1 MKFPNFI
8 WIQKSQSTATVV
20 LCVILIGYIS
30 FMLINT
36 YMTQSDLYKNR
47 LDDLKYNAEKRATA
61 VSYFFSERKNDLRNL
76 SQGRELAAFFENR
89 ALGMSMRYGLRSS
102 LISIYSKFR
111 QTIEEKTIGGDR
123 IYSRLLFIESNGELI
138 VDSLSTNISDARSR
152 NWAHLLAPEPTDAF
166 IIAERSKMAVS
177 IPFFFKNKYA
187 GQIFACIAPQSIYDH
202 LVRKETSRN
211 QFVGIVSGV
220 DNFYFAEEMQTDVL
234 FTGLSAVRKVAV
246 GDYSQF
252 SVTDTHGNSVDM
264 IAMRVGVK
272 ETPFS
277 IISVIPSSEVFGRI
291 SPRQLLMAM
300 AALSIVVLA
309 GAFIV
314 WRANTQK
321 LVFRTRLDEASKRE
335 NAVKQ
340 KNLELLGE
348 ISDREQA
355 EEALRET
362 ERKLARSQKME
373 ALGLLAGGV
382 AHDLNNVLSGIVS
395 YPELLLMDI
404 PEESPLRKP
413 ILTIKESG
421 QRAAEIV
428 KDLLTLAR
436 RGVTSTEVLNLNDMI
451 YEYLK
456 SPEHIKLKSY
466 HSNVRIETNLDRGL
480 LNVKGSP
487 VHIEKTIMNLV
498 SNAAEAQPDGGQVLV
513 STKNKYVDMPVK
525 GYEDIEEGDFVV
537 LRVEDKGTG
546 IAPDDIERIFEPF
559 YTKKVMGRS
568 GTGLGMAVVWGTV
581 QDHRG
586 YINIESSEG
595 AGTIFEL
602 YFPVTREA
610 IAKETNAMPI
620 KDYMGNGEVIL
631 VVDDIREQR
640 EIASSVLNK
649 LGYSVATVSN
659 GEEAIEY
666 MQANSVDLIVLDMIM
681 DPGMNG
687 YETYKEII
695 KIHPNQK
702 AIIASGFSETYDV
715 KKAQELGV
723 GKYIKKPY
731 TFEKI
736 GVAVKEGL
744 LTRRFNSRSPSPE

>member
-1 MKFPNFI
+1 MMKSPNFI
-8 WIQKSQSTATVV
+8 WTQKFQNSATVI
-20 LCVILIGYIS
+20 LCVLLIGYIS

-36 YMTQSDLYKNR
+36 YMSQTRLYKTR
-47 LDDLKYNAEKRATA
+47 LAGLKNDVEKRATA
-61 VSYFFSERKNDLRNL
+61 ASYFFSERKNDLRNL
-76 SQGRELAAFFENR
+76 SHSREVSAFFENR
-89 ALGMSMRYGLRSS
+89 ALGMSMQYGLRSS
-102 LISIYSKFR
+102 LISIYNKFR
-111 QTIEEKTIGGDR
+111 QIVEEKTIRGDK
-123 IYSRLLFIESNGELI
+123 IYYRLLFIESNGELLI
-138 VDSLSTNISDARSR
+138 DSLSNNISNEQSK
-152 NWAHLLAPEPTDAF
+152 NWAHLLTPESTDAV
-166 IIAERSKMAVS
+166 IIAEGSKMAVS
-177 IPFFFKNKYA
+177 IPFFLKSKYS
-187 GQIFACIAPQSIYDH
+187 GQIFAWIAPQSIYDH
-202 LVRKETSRN
+202 LIREETSRN
-211 QFVGIVSGV
+211 QFVGIASGV
-220 DNFYFAEEMQTDVL
+220 DNIYFPEEMRTDVL
-234 FTGLSAVRKVAV
+234 YNGLSDIRKVEV
-246 GDYSQF
+246 GDHKLF
-252 SVTDTHGNSVDM
+252 SVTDTHGKSVDM
-264 IAMRVGVK
+264 IAMRVEVK
-272 ETPFS
+272 DTPFS

-291 SPRQLLMAM
+291 SPWQLLMAM

-309 GAFIV
+309 GTFIV

-335 NAVKQ
+335 NEVKQ
-340 KNLELLGE
+340 KNLELLEE

-421 QRAAEIV
+421 QRAADIV

-436 RGVTSTEVLNLNDMI
+436 RGVMNTEVLNLNDMVS
-451 YEYLK
+451 EYLK
-456 SPEHIKLKSY
+456 SPEHIKIKSY
-466 HSNVRIETNLDRGL
+466 HSNVHIETNLDRGL
-480 LNVKGSP
+480 LNIKGSP
-487 VHIEKTIMNLV
+487 IHIEKTIMNLV
-498 SNAAEAQPDGGQVLV
+498 SNAAEAQPDGGKVLV
-513 STKNKYVDMPVK
+513 STKNKYVDTPVK

-537 LRVEDKGTG
+537 LRVEDNGTG

-568 GTGLGMAVVWGTV
+568 GTGLGMAVVWGTI
-581 QDHRG
+581 QDHKG
-586 YINIESSEG
+586 YINVESTEG
-595 AGTIFEL
+595 KGTIFEI
-602 YFPVTREA
+602 YFPVTRKE
-610 IAKETNAMPI
+610 IAKETSSIPT
-620 KDYMGNGEVIL
+620 KDYMGNGETVL

-649 LGYSVATVSN
+649 LGYSVTTVSS

-666 MQANSVDLIVLDMIM
+666 MKGNSIDLIVLDMIM
-681 DPGMNG
+681 EPGMNG

-695 KIHPNQK
+695 KTHPNQK
-702 AIIASGFSETYDV
+702 AIIASGFSETDDV
-715 KKAQELGV
+715 KKAQKLGV

-736 GVAVKEGL
+736 GLTVKEEL
-744 LTRRFNSRSPSPE
+744 EK